1 MNIQKSFI
9 TRPTAMIVY
18 QENRQVKL
26 DITPTT
32 VSDIYKPFHEQ
43 PSVPSAVPQLIKS
56 DQSTKPLLITQE
68 QLHDFYN
75 HSYVRKFKLLNK
87 NLEVT
92 E

>member
-1 MNIQKSFI
+1 MSLNIQKSFI
-9 TRPTAMIVY
+9 TRPTAIIVY

-32 VSDIYKPFHEQ
+32 VSDIYKP
-43 PSVPSAVPQLIKS
+43 SVPSAVPQLIKS
-56 DQSTKPLLITQE
+56 DQSTKPLLITPE